1 MTRGRTARSPLQ
13 IPAKGLI
20 DVGTRIYTTMVEDN
34 LGLLAA
40 GIAFYGLLS
49 LFPAI
54 TAGVALAGIVT
65 DPGYLVDMSTAIS
78 SVLPSA
84 AAEIL
89 MGQLTSVVTT
99 SNETLGWAAMLAIG
113 LALYSAS
120 KAMANLIIGLN
131 VINGEKER
139 RNFVKL
145 KALNIAMTLCLIVGI
160 LVSVGIVAAMPTA
173 AALISQN
180 AQFTQVVL
188 FARWPMLFIV
198 GVVGIAMLYRFGP
211 SRRKPRWR
219 WVTPGATIACLLWVG
234 GSVGFSRY
242 VQDFGSYNETFGTL
256 GGVIILLTWLWLS
269 AYIILL
275 GATLDAEME
284 AQTRLDTT
292 VGPDRPMGE
301 RGAVKA
307 DTIGIPRDD

>member
-1 MTRGRTARSPLQ
+1 MSRGRTARTPFQ
-13 IPAKGLI
+13 IPARGMV
-20 DVGTRIYTTMVEDN
+20 DVVIRIYTTMIEDN

-65 DPGYLVDMSTAIS
+65 DPSFLVDISTSIS

-99 SNETLGWAAMLAIG
+99 SNETLGWAALLAIG

-145 KALNIAMTLCLIVGI
+145 KALNVVMTLCLIIGI

-173 AALISQN
+173 AALISKN
-180 AQFTQVVL
+180 AHFTSFILVL
-188 FARWPMLFIV
+188 RWPMLFIV
-198 GVVGIAMLYRFGP
+198 GVFGIAMLYRYGP

-219 WVTPGATIACLLWVG
+219 WVTPGAAVACLLWVG

-256 GGVIILLTWLWLS
+256 GGVIVLLTWLWLS
-269 AYIILL
+269 AYIVLL

-284 AQTRLDTT
+284 AQTRRDTT
-292 VGPDRPMGE
+292 VGAERPMGE

-307 DTIGIPRDD
+307 DTLGELHDS